1 MAVASVDQS
10 LALQQEMVR
19 PELEDLSLESSILWK
34 KFKSTQTKSVSSR
47 LARIPTMPTRG
58 GKPRVGNLD
67 GGDLGLGSG
76 PITIPGQVTTTT
88 LVMAWSYTR
97 EAEYATDSDEKAIE
111 DFATLTKSIAP
122 KAFADFMDTVIQGNG
137 SNTLD
142 TIVGTVTQG
151 ANIVGFLVNNANF
164 FLDDQDL
171 DVWSALGVA
180 GGPTASVTV
189 ESSDILNNTIWLS
202 NPIPTSSGIGAGYLL
217 LVSGSPG
224 AANTGVF
231 GLRYYQVGTNTGNW
245 LGIQR
250 SAYPGK
256 YLVPT
261 IPVNGALTPQIV
273 RAIFSLIELSKGEEA
288 VDGEGMF
295 GHCNVDVRDAWEQ
308 NALLVQRIDYTN
320 LKGDTS
326 EDMLKRKAATTIA
339 GREMLVN
346 PRALPG
352 YLDILVQKNMFRIE
366 TVPTDFYDVAGQTLF
381 PLYGQSGGIAASLVF
396 YMIWQGQLAIVQG
409 REGAYL
415 SGVTSPNG
423 LPQNF

>member
-1 MAVASVDQS
+1 MMGIASVDQS
-10 LALQQEMVR
+10 LALQQEYVR
-19 PELEDLSLESSILWK
+19 PELEDLALSASVLWK
-34 KFKSTQTKSVSSR
+34 RFKNVSKKAVSNR
-47 LARIPTMPTRG
+47 LARIPTMPVRG

-76 PITIPGQVTTTT
+76 PLTIPGQITTTT
-88 LVMAWSYTR
+88 LVMAWSYTK

-111 DFATLTKSIAP
+111 DFATLTRSIAP

-142 TIVGTVTQG
+142 TVVSTVTSGSSIVGLV
-151 ANIVGFLVNNANF
+151 VNNANF

-171 DVWSALGVA
+171 DIWSSLGGTLA
-180 GGPTASVTV
+180 ASITV
-189 ESSDILNNTIWLS
+189 ESSDILNNTIWLA
-202 NPIPTSSGIGAGYLL
+202 NPIPASSGVGAGYLL

-224 AANTGVF
+224 QSNTGVF

-250 SAYPGK
+250 SAQPGK

-261 IPVNGALTPQIV
+261 LAVNGALTPQVV
-273 RAIFSLIELSKGEEA
+273 RAIFSLIELSKGEDA
-288 VDGEGMF
+288 ADGPGMF

-308 NALLVQRIDYTN
+308 NALLVQRIDYVN
-320 LKGDTS
+320 AKGDTS

-339 GREMLVN
+339 GRELTVN

-352 YLDILVQKNMFRIE
+352 YLDVLVQKNLGMIE

-396 YMIWQGQLAIVQG
+396 YMIWQGQPYIVQS
-409 REGAYL
+409 REGAFL
-415 SGVTSPNG
+415 SGITIPNG
-423 LPQNF
+423 LFQ

>member
-1 MAVASVDQS
+1 MGIASVDQS
-10 LALQQEMVR
+10 LALQQEWVR
-19 PELEDLSLESSILWK
+19 PEVEDLALSASVLWK
-34 KFKSTQTKSVSSR
+34 RFKSTQKKDVSGR
-47 LARIPTMPTRG
+47 LARVPTMPSRG
-58 GKPRVGNLD
+58 GKPRVANLD

-76 PITIPGQVTTTT
+76 PTTIPGQVTTTT
-88 LVMAWSYTR
+88 LIMAWSYTK

-111 DFATLTKSIAP
+111 DFATLTRSIAP

-142 TIVGTVTQG
+142 TIVSTVVTG
-151 ANIVGFLVNNANF
+151 SNITGFVVNNANF

-171 DVWSALGVA
+171 DIWSALG
-180 GGPTASVTV
+180 TASPVASITI
-189 ESSDILNNTIWLS
+189 ESTDILNNTIWLA
-202 NPIPTSSGIGAGYLL
+202 NPIPTSLGITAGYLL

-224 AANTGVF
+224 QANTGVF

-250 SAYPGK
+250 SAWPGK

-261 IPVNGALTPQIV
+261 LAVNGALTPQVV
-273 RAIFSLIELSKGEEA
+273 RAIFSLVELSKGEE
-288 VDGEGMF
+288 VIEGEGMF

-308 NALLVQRIDYTN
+308 NALLVQRIDYN
-320 LKGDTS
+320 AAKGDTS
-326 EDMLKRKAATTIA
+326 EDMLKRKAATTIG
-339 GREMLVN
+339 GRELLVN

-352 YLDILVQKNMFRIE
+352 YLDILKEKNLFRIE

-396 YMIWQGQLAIVQG
+396 YMIWQGQLAVVQS
-409 REGAYL
+409 REGAFL
-415 SGVTSPNG
+415 SGITIPTG
-423 LPQNF
+423 LFGH

>member
-1 MAVASVDQS
+1 MGIASVDQS
-10 LALQQEMVR
+10 LALQQEWVR
-19 PELEDLSLESSILWK
+19 PEVEDLALSASVLWK
-34 KFKSTQTKSVSSR
+34 RFKSTQKKDVSGR
-47 LARIPTMPTRG
+47 LARVPTMPSRG
-58 GKPRVGNLD
+58 GKPRVANLD

-76 PITIPGQVTTTT
+76 PTTIPGQVTTTT
-88 LVMAWSYTR
+88 LIMAWSYTK

-111 DFATLTKSIAP
+111 DFATLTRSIAP

-142 TIVGTVTQG
+142 TIVSTVVTG
-151 ANIVGFLVNNANF
+151 SNITGFVVNNANF

-171 DVWSALGVA
+171 DIWSALG
-180 GGPTASVTV
+180 TASPVASITI
-189 ESSDILNNTIWLS
+189 ESTDILNNTIWLA
-202 NPIPTSSGIGAGYLL
+202 NPIPTSLGITAGYLL

-224 AANTGVF
+224 QANTGVF

-250 SAYPGK
+250 SAWPGK

-261 IPVNGALTPQIV
+261 LAVNGALTPQVV
-273 RAIFSLIELSKGEEA
+273 RAIFSLVELSKGEE
-288 VDGEGMF
+288 VIEGEGMF

-308 NALLVQRIDYTN
+308 NALLVQRIDYN
-320 LKGDTS
+320 VAKGDTS
-326 EDMLKRKAATTIA
+326 EDMLKRKAATTIG
-339 GREMLVN
+339 GRELLVN

-352 YLDILVQKNMFRIE
+352 YLDILKEKNLFRIE

-396 YMIWQGQLAIVQG
+396 YMIWQGQLAVVQS
-409 REGAYL
+409 REGAFL
-415 SGVTSPNG
+415 SGITIPTG
-423 LPQNF
+423 LFGH

>member
-1 MAVASVDQS
+1 LGIASVDQS
-10 LALQQEMVR
+10 LALQQEWVR
-19 PELEDLSLESSILWK
+19 PDLEDLALSASVLWK
-34 KFKSTQTKSVSSR
+34 RFKTTQSKKASNR
-47 LARIPTMPTRG
+47 LARIPTMPSRG

-76 PITIPGQVTTTT
+76 PTTIPGQVTTTT
-88 LVMAWSYTR
+88 LVMAWSYTK
-97 EAEYATDSDEKAIE
+97 ETEYATDSDEKAIE

-122 KAFADFMDTVIQGNG
+122 KAFADFMDTVIQGDG

-142 TIVGTVTQG
+142 TVVSTTTSGS
-151 ANIVGFLVNNANF
+151 NITGLVVNNANF
-164 FLDDQDL
+164 FLDDQDI
-171 DVWSALGVA
+171 DAWSALG
-180 GGPTASVTV
+180 GTLQASFTI
-189 ESSDILNNTIWLS
+189 ESSDILNNTIWLA
-202 NPIPTSSGIGAGYLL
+202 NPIPTSTGVTTGSKL

-224 AANTGVF
+224 QSNTGVF

-250 SAYPGK
+250 TAWPGK

-261 IPVNGALTPQIV
+261 LAVNGALTPQVV

-308 NALLVQRIDYTN
+308 NALLVQRIDYNAT
-320 LKGDTS
+320 KGDTS
-326 EDMLKRKAATTIA
+326 EDMLKRKAATTIG
-339 GREMLVN
+339 GREMVVN

-352 YLDILVQKNMFRIE
+352 YLDILREKNLFRIE

-381 PLYGQSGGIAASLVF
+381 PLYGSSGGIAASLVF
-396 YMIWQGQLAIVQG
+396 YLIWQGQLAIVQS

-415 SGVTSPNG
+415 SGIT
-423 LPQNF
+423 LPTGVVA

>member
-1 MAVASVDQS
+1 MGVANVDQS
-10 LALQQEMVR
+10 LALQQEWVR
-19 PELEDLSLESSILWK
+19 PDLEDLALSASVLWK
-34 KFKSTQTKSVSSR
+34 RFKTTQNKKVSNR
-47 LARIPTMPTRG
+47 LARIPTMPSRG
-58 GKPRVGNLD
+58 GKPRVANLD

-76 PITIPGQVTTTT
+76 PTTIPGQITTTT
-88 LVMAWSYTR
+88 LVMAWSYTK

-142 TIVGTVTQG
+142 TIVSTVVQG
-151 ANIVGFLVNNANF
+151 AQIVGFVVNNANF

-171 DVWSALGVA
+171 DVWSALGAA
-180 GGPTASVTV
+180 GGATASVTID
-189 ESSDILNNTIWLS
+189 SSDILNNTIWLA
-202 NPIPTSSGIGAGYLL
+202 NPIPVSSGVTAGYLL
-217 LVSGSPG
+217 LVSGSAG
-224 AANTGVF
+224 QANTGVF

-250 SAYPGK
+250 SAWPGK

-261 IPVNGALTPQIV
+261 LAVNGALTPQVV

-308 NALLVQRIDYTN
+308 NALLVQRINYTEA
-320 LKGDTS
+320 KGDTS

-339 GREMLVN
+339 GREMVVN

-352 YLDILVQKNMFRIE
+352 YLDVLREKNLFRIE

-381 PLYGQSGGIAASLVF
+381 PLYGLSGGIATALVF
-396 YMIWQGQLAIVQG
+396 YMIWQGQMAIVQS
-409 REGAYL
+409 REGAFL
-415 SGVTSPNG
+415 SGITPPTG
-423 LPQNF
+423 LL

>member
-1 MAVASVDQS
+1 MGVANVDQT
-10 LALQQEMVR
+10 LALQQEWVR
-19 PELEDLSLESSILWK
+19 PELEDLALSASVLWK
-34 KFKSTQTKSVSSR
+34 RFKQTSKKPVSNR
-47 LARIPTMPTRG
+47 LARIPTMPSRG
-58 GKPRVGNLD
+58 GKPRVANLD

-76 PITIPGQVTTTT
+76 PLTIPGQITTTT
-88 LVMAWSYTR
+88 LIMAWSYTK

-142 TIVGTVTQG
+142 SVVSTVTSGSSIVGLV
-151 ANIVGFLVNNANF
+151 VNNANF

-171 DVWSALGVA
+171 DIWTALGGTLA
-180 GGPTASVTV
+180 ASITV
-189 ESSDILNNTIWLS
+189 ESSDILNNTIWLA
-202 NPIPTSSGIGAGYLL
+202 NPIPTSSGVTAGYLL

-224 AANTGVF
+224 QSNTGVF

-250 SAYPGK
+250 SAQPGK

-261 IPVNGALTPQIV
+261 LAVNGALTPQVV

-288 VDGEGMF
+288 ADGEGMF

-320 LKGDTS
+320 AKGDTS

-339 GREMLVN
+339 GRQMVVN

-352 YLDILVQKNMFRIE
+352 YLDVLVNKNLGMIE

-396 YMIWQGQLAIVQG
+396 YMIWQGQPYIVQS
-409 REGAYL
+409 REGAFL
-415 SGVTSPNG
+415 SGITIPNG
-423 LPQNF
+423 LFT